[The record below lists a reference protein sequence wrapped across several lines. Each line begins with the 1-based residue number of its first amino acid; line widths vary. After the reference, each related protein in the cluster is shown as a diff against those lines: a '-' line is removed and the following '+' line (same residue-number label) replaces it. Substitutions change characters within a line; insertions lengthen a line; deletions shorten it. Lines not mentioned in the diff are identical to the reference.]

1 MNNKIEVQPRERF
14 GFGVQVWMTPQQ
26 RERFEARAKRSKR
39 TNSDFAREVLRQ
51 AGVFEPVEG
60 DE

>member
-1 MNNKIEVQPRERF
+1 MKNKIEVHPREKF

-26 RERFEARAKRSKR
+26 RQRFEARAKRSKR
-39 TNSDFAREVLRQ
+39 TNSDFAREVFTQ
-51 AGVFEPVEG
+51 AGIFEPVEG